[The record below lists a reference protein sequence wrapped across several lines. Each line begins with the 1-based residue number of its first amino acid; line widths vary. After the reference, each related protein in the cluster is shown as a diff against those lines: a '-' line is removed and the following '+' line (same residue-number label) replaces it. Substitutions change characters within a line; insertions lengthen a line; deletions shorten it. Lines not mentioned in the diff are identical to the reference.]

1 MSEWLLPFP
10 DKMLADPFGSHT
22 PARKSMGLGPHRGV
36 DWNGMKK
43 GAALKAV
50 HDGTISAN
58 YWSDILGWVVELKI
72 MGPFGSDRKSTPIF
86 FMYCHLD
93 KQSPLKVGSK
103 VACGDV
109 VGGAGTS
116 GSASSGIHLHF
127 TMSLTSK
134 GGAMGK
140 VFDAHAYLT
149 RRVNESKKS
158 PAVVV
163 ASKAPTRCEACPC
176 KNGCAN
182 EISTT

>member
-10 DKMLADPFGSHT
+10 DKMLADPFGSHSA
-22 PARKSMGLGPHRGV
+22 ARKNMGLGPHRGV

-50 HDGTISAN
+50 HAGVISAN
-58 YWSDILGWVVELKI
+58 YWSDVLGWVVELKI
-72 MGPFGSDRKSTPIF
+72 KGPWQSDVKDIF

-103 VACGDV
+103 VVCGDV
-109 VGGAGTS
+109 VGAAGTS

-134 GGAMGK
+134 GGTLGK

-149 RRVNESKKS
+149 RRINESKKS
-158 PAVVV
+158 APVV
-163 ASKAPTRCEACPC
+163 ATVVKRCEGCPC
-176 KNGCAN
+176 KNGCVK
-182 EISTT
+182 

>member
-1 MSEWLLPFP
+1 MTQWMLPFP
-10 DKMLADPFGSHT
+10 DKMLADPFGSHSA
-22 PARKSMGLGPHRGV
+22 ARKKMGLGPHRGV

-43 GAALKAV
+43 GTALKAV
-50 HDGTISAN
+50 AEGTISAN
-58 YWSDILGWVVELKI
+58 YWSDVLGWVVELKVKATWKGKPTTI
-72 MGPFGSDRKSTPIF
+72 Y

-93 KQSPLKVGSK
+93 KKSPLAVGTK

-127 TMSLTSK
+127 TLSLTSK
-134 GGAMGK
+134 GGAMGQ
-140 VFDAHAYLT
+140 VFDAHAYIS
-149 RRVNESKKS
+149 RRIKESKET

-163 ASKAPTRCEACPC
+163 ASTAPNRCEACPC

-182 EISTT
+182 ETTPK